1 MKRKIPVLIGL
12 AVLAI
17 IVFLNACSPA
27 EAEQKMEQFE
37 EKVEQ
42 KLEDTQNALAAATI
56 SKEPTVSAET
66 TPAPTAA
73 PGMLTAEDAKA
84 IAVEHAG
91 LTGQQISRLSARY
104 EIDDR
109 IPQYEVEF
117 YHNGIEYDYEIHA
130 ETGEILS
137 FDKDAD

>member
-56 SKEPTVSAET
+56 SKEPTAPAET

-84 IAVEHAG
+84 IALEHAG
-91 LTGQQISRLSARY
+91 LTGQQVSPLRAEY

-109 IPQYEVEF
+109 IPQ
-117 YHNGIEYDYEIHA
+117 
-130 ETGEILS
+130 
-137 FDKDAD
+137 